1 MIPYVCEKCSTF
13 GKRFCFLCSSSTQGS
28 AENPGVD
35 GGRDTVATI
44 ENAGLEGECQAL
56 ADNTQVAA
64 ENNTDTMPGGD
75 CSGGPSQGVVGGAT
89 SQGGQAL
96 ANNTQVAGEK
106 KTDTTPDR
114 RSSSRIKSSKE
125 ANVPVVVATKRY
137 VNKDFLAGA
146 TCDPT
151 CNPPHTTK
159 EVHFIDLENKAT
171 QDRIKTCS
179 LIDGDSV
186 NTANAGVNG
195 MTPLIGIVNECSSDA
210 YAEQSNTCW
219 FNAFFQSFVWLD
231 PVAECALACLLAEKN
246 KVWNDKSFL

>member
-1 MIPYVCEKCSTF
+1 M
-13 GKRFCFLCSSSTQGS
+13 
-28 AENPGVD
+28 
-35 GGRDTVATI
+35 
-44 ENAGLEGECQAL
+44 
-56 ADNTQVAA
+56 
-64 ENNTDTMPGGD
+64 
-75 CSGGPSQGVVGGAT
+75 
-89 SQGGQAL
+89 
-96 ANNTQVAGEK
+96 
-106 KTDTTPDR
+106 
-114 RSSSRIKSSKE
+114 
-125 ANVPVVVATKRY
+125 PVVVATKRY

-151 CNPPHTTK
+151 CNPPHTIK

-219 FNAFFQSFVWLD
+219 FNAFFQSLVWLD
-231 PVAECALACLLAEKN
+231 PVAECALACLLAEEN
-246 KVWNDKSFL
+246 TVWNDKSLLLKKKKCFNLLFVNHPSLYGMLLGTIQQRDYITSAKLEENIVPTSSLSSRHLGWTNLIIPVWILKTPK